1 MLRQALDA
9 AEQHVQQQAEEL
21 RQHQTT
27 ERTPLMSPPT
37 EVVTTR
43 QGGYSSTLDG
53 GGGGDSGNGRFSSV
67 NNHRDYREASDSDDD
82 DDDDYLSEGNDDDW
96 QSQGTSRSSLSHLR
110 EVSDSIFLR
119 VWKTI
124 KGCFIL
130 VVNVEN
136 LWDAPGQGRQINR
149 RNHCVVLLWFVILA
163 ASYTAERT
171 TYKLI
176 VDRTGPFRLF
186 SVEMVAFTHAL
197 MVGLGMLISAI
208 YRKNFSWQPLGIPL
222 VDVGLMALLDTVH
235 MLLVFLTGYHVAP
248 TLTVILSQFTLPL
261 TALISQFVHPDG
273 YFKRC
278 CTRRN
283 ESSND
288 ERITAEEE
296 INPRIFYD
304 GSVGTPRPGCG
315 GLSVEHISGSVII
328 SLAVLLAIFP
338 SIYTLIDRNF
348 FIYADP
354 LPLMTAYNTMLFVSS
369 CIPAA
374 ASQLYKEHIFLQYKQ
389 PVQPDHLNFILS
401 IFQFIFASI
410 MSPLVYTLLGFAA
423 ADDWPTLYPS
433 SDFGKNYGDGLRCF
447 FGTLDEETQ
456 MNGYY
461 DDANCRHS
469 LLLVVL
475 YAFSIISIGVAV
487 DKICN
492 AGATKVMYR
501 GVSAGIILA
510 VISLF
515 IYDMHIP
522 YFSYGA
528 AIDSLNLVCLM
539 LLIVGSEVYH
549 RVSLQDATF
558 ETGYPEVENCFEEGM
573 VLE

>member
-1 MLRQALDA
+1 ATMLRQALDD
-9 AEQHVQQQAEEL
+9 AENQQQRQRQQQRAERSSL
-21 RQHQTT
+21 
-27 ERTPLMSPPT
+27 LISPPT

-43 QGGYSSTLDG
+43 QTSYGSISQSG
-53 GGGGDSGNGRFSSV
+53 GGANNRLDNDYFADDIEDQEEEEEGSDEEGDDDDG
-67 NNHRDYREASDSDDD
+67 DDD
-82 DDDDYLSEGNDDDW
+82 DDDEDDLLLPDW
-96 QSQGTSRSSLSHLR
+96 ESDGGSTRSSLRDTGFFSN
-110 EVSDSIFLR
+110 I
-119 VWKTI
+119 WKAA
-124 KGCFIL
+124 KGCFML

-136 LWDAPGQGRQINR
+136 LWDSPTTSQGREIRR
-149 RNHCVVLLWFVILA
+149 RNHCVVLFWFFILA
-163 ASYTAERT
+163 ISYAAERT
-171 TYKLI
+171 SYKLI

-186 SVEMVAFTHAL
+186 SVEMVTFTHSL
-197 MVGLGMLISAI
+197 LVGGGMLIGAI
-208 YRKNFSWQPLGIPL
+208 YRKDFSMQALGIPM

-278 CTRRN
+278 CGQARR
-283 ESSND
+283 SQ
-288 ERITAEEE
+288 EEE
-296 INPRIFYD
+296 DDQVDPETFYD
-304 GSVGTPRPGCG
+304 VNVGTPQPGCG

-328 SLAVLLAIFP
+328 SLAVLLAISP
-338 SIYTLIDRNF
+338 SIYSLIDRDF

-389 PVQPDHLNFILS
+389 PVQPDYLNLVLS
-401 IFQFIFASI
+401 IFQLIFATI

-423 ADDWPTLYPS
+423 ADDWPKLYPS
-433 SDFGKNYGDGLRCF
+433 SEFSKNFGDGFRCF
-447 FGTLDEETQ
+447 FGDLDEDTQ
-456 MNGYY
+456 ENGYY
-461 DDANCRHS
+461 DDANCDHS
-469 LLLVVL
+469 LLLVVA
-475 YAFSIISIGVAV
+475 YAFSLISIGVAV

-510 VISLF
+510 VVSLYL
-515 IYDMHIP
+515 YDMHIP
-522 YFSYGA
+522 YFNYGA
-528 AIDSLNLVCLM
+528 AIDSLNVVCLV

-558 ETGYPEVENCFEEGM
+558 ETEYPEIENCFDEANE
-573 VLE
+573 

>member
-1 MLRQALDA
+1 LRQALDE
-9 AEQHVQQQAEEL
+9 AELNQQQQQQQQQ
-21 RQHQTT
+21 QHRST
-27 ERTPLMSPPT
+27 ERSPLMSPPA

-43 QGGYSSTLDG
+43 QEGYSSTSAG
-53 GGGGDSGNGRFSSV
+53 GRNSPGNHHHHHHHHYGEDSDSG
-67 NNHRDYREASDSDDD
+67 DDSDG
-82 DDDDYLSEGNDDDW
+82 DYLSDDDDW
-96 QSQGTSRSSLSHLR
+96 QSEGTGRSSLSHLR
-110 EVSDSIFLR
+110 EVRDGILLR
-119 VWKTI
+119 IWKTV
-124 KGCFIL
+124 KGCFML

-136 LWDAPGQGRQINR
+136 LWDTPGQGRQINR
-149 RNHCVVLLWFVILA
+149 RNHFVVLLWFVILA
-163 ASYTAERT
+163 ASYTGERT

-197 MVGLGMLISAI
+197 MVGCGMLISAI
-208 YRKNFSWQPLGIPL
+208 YRKDFSWQPLGIPV

-273 YFKRC
+273 YCKRC
-278 CTRRN
+278 CTRRT
-283 ESSND
+283 ESSSEEGENVD
-288 ERITAEEE
+288 EE
-296 INPRIFYD
+296 IDPQTFYD
-304 GSVGTPRPGCG
+304 RSVGTPQPGFG

-328 SLAVLLAIFP
+328 SLAVLLAISP

-389 PVQPDHLNFILS
+389 PVQPDYLNFILS

-433 SDFGKNYGDGLRCF
+433 SDFSKNFGDGFRCF
-447 FGTLDEETQ
+447 FGQLDEETQ
-456 MNGYY
+456 VNGYY
-461 DDANCRHS
+461 DDANCKHS

-492 AGATKVMYR
+492 AGGTTKERGCVLLTCKNQKIKLLTNCLFLVRAATKVMYR

-510 VISLF
+510 VI
-515 IYDMHIP
+515 
-522 YFSYGA
+522 
-528 AIDSLNLVCLM
+528 
-539 LLIVGSEVYH
+539 
-549 RVSLQDATF
+549 R
-558 ETGYPEVENCFEEGM
+558 
-573 VLE
+573 